1 MKAKN
6 LLAIAVLIA
15 AVSGVSHAK
24 DDQFADIDC
33 SKDQDSTLGMK
44 VCAAKELDKTKQALK
59 AKRAEMLK
67 KVGKEQRKAANSYI
81 KASDAYAT
89 ALCSFEDEAYHGGTI
104 QSLVHGMCLDGEYQR
119 QIKVIDEYMNR
130 PEGSL

>member
-1 MKAKN
+1 MKKI
-6 LLAIAVLIA
+6 LSIAVLA
-15 AVSGVSHAK
+15 MAVHGASYAK

-44 VCAAKELDKTKQALK
+44 VCAGRQLEKTQKQLK
-59 AKRAEMLK
+59 AKRNEMLK
-67 KVGKEQRKAANSYI
+67 KVGKEQRKAANSFI

-89 ALCSFEDEAYHGGTI
+89 SLCSFEDEAYHGGTI
-104 QSLVHGMCLDGEYQR
+104 QTLVHGMCLDNEYQR
-119 QIKVIDEYMNR
+119 QIKLIDEYMNR